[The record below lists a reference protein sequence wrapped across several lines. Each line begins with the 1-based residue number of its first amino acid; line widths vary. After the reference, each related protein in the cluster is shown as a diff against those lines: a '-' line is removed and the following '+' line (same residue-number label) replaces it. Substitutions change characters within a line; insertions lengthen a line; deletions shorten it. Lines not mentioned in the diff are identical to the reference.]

1 MAKFSYLDTGLM
13 KEHRALSRLYF
24 RKSLFWHF
32 IFFCTFAFWNYF
44 FPTQPLVLQQAIQI
58 DMVALPDFTKGQL
71 QDIDMS
77 APVKEDVK
85 PAPPV
90 DVPAPTPDLMT
101 LQKEEKKKEKPKK
114 EESKDDSKTKE
125 SAKTALE
132 RLKKDL
138 AKKEKAEQ
146 KRLIDEKK
154 KDLERFDEKFR
165 PRLAGNKTSQGN
177 SATGAEG
184 AVINAYLGHLTDKIR
199 SNWELPPYLQ
209 SSDLRASVRLYID
222 AQGNARYFFSKKSGN
237 EVFDNLVKDAIER
250 AKPFAPPPEEFAG
263 ELKSKGMEV
272 LFPL

>member
-1 MAKFSYLDTGLM
+1 M

-44 FPTQPLVLQQAIQI
+44 FPTQPLILQQAIQI

-101 LQKEEKKKEKPKK
+101 LQKEEKKKESEKPKPQ
-114 EESKDDSKTKE
+114 E

-177 SATGAEG
+177 SATGA
-184 AVINAYLGHLTDKIR
+184 
-199 SNWELPPYLQ
+199 
-209 SSDLRASVRLYID
+209 
-222 AQGNARYFFSKKSGN
+222 
-237 EVFDNLVKDAIER
+237 
-250 AKPFAPPPEEFAG
+250 
-263 ELKSKGMEV
+263 
-272 LFPL
+272 